1 MIILISSKTLG
12 WKTSNL
18 RHSNVG
24 VYGKETPTN
33 PSRRLR
39 CRKCCPRWL
48 RLRYAFWWDSKG
60 RLSHSM
66 HSNYGCSFKRSR
78 GCTLEPTILWRSY
91 ENCKITFH
99 FIVLSLSISKNM
111 LWYDKVYQQKLNWIY
126 FRSNTSYVMQL
137 RPQLLLPFKHLI
149 AQEQVLS
156 SGWLQ
161 LAKLHISLLSIGLI
175 AHSLPSQEMHKLQDK
190 CNSIVA

>member
-1 MIILISSKTLG
+1 MIILLSSKTLG

-39 CRKCCPRWL
+39 CRKCCPWWF
-48 RLRYAFWWDSKG
+48 RLRYAFWWNCKG
-60 RLSHSM
+60 RLSYSM

-99 FIVLSLSISKNM
+99 FIVLSLSISKNIQFFNM
-111 LWYDKVYQQKLNWIY
+111 IKYINKSSTEYISGATHPTWCNCGRRYCC
-126 FRSNTSYVMQL
+126 RS
-137 RPQLLLPFKHLI
+137 
-149 AQEQVLS
+149 
-156 SGWLQ
+156 
-161 LAKLHISLLSIGLI
+161 SIL
-175 AHSLPSQEMHKLQDK
+175 
-190 CNSIVA
+190 